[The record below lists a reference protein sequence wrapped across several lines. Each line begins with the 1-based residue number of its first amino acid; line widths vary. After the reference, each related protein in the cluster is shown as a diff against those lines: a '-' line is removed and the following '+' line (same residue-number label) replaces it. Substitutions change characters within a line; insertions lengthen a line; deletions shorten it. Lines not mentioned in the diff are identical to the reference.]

1 MALKIKKLYKDSKIP
16 TYADPGAAGM
26 DLYAYLPE
34 EGVIA
39 IPGGEAAKIKT
50 GIAVE
55 IPHGYFGGIYARS
68 GLAFKKN
75 LRPVNAVGVIDETYR
90 GEIVVGLYNDS
101 PFTQRVA
108 HGERIAQMVIQPYVQ
123 VELEEVEDLSETER
137 GTGGFGSSGR
147 F

>member
-1 MALKIKKLYKDSKIP
+1 MKIKKLHKDSKIP

-34 EGVIA
+34 EGVVA
-39 IPGGEAAKIKT
+39 IPGGGTAKIKT